1 MAGICKLI
9 LATSGKP
16 RVVELPRGNASLRI
30 GNTARCGLRVG
41 EGLEGPVEVHLTSR
55 DGIWTLEQ
63 IDNAYVTRDG
73 VRCALPRKL
82 RLRDELEVRLSDTE
96 QTAFR
101 MELTLDLESAIP
113 KYDRI
118 IDIHDMDTLVVGGVK
133 TANLYIKDGML
144 GQDHFTLS
152 SRGRSLVLED
162 NGSRWGVFVNGVRVE
177 GEKTVNNTDFISL
190 MGYSFYYKNG
200 CLYTDSRDNI
210 GLQGLHSVLS
220 GVRSIVSEYPKF
232 VRNVRK
238 KIVLS
243 EEEITVL
250 DPPQKQQK
258 PKNNIF
264 LQLLPAVGSVLLVVF
279 LRGAMGGGGSYI
291 AFSAC
296 SMGLGA
302 LTTVISFIAGN
313 RDYKKET
320 ATREKEYRDYIE
332 RKQTEIEKAREQ
344 EAAQLAQIYCDPQAE
359 LQRVWDFSGD
369 LFDRQESDEDFLQ
382 IFLGK
387 GEKPAVRPVKITEK
401 ESITVDDELFKIPRQ
416 LLEKYR
422 CIPDAPIYLHTKD
435 DNAIG
440 VVGDRERLREMLK
453 LMSLDL
459 ASRHYYTD
467 LKLVYLVGP
476 SGMEQFPWIRWLPH
490 VKNDAL
496 GIRSIVC
503 DEESKNAMFEF
514 LYVELSTRE
523 QKKCSCPRYVVF
535 VLDDYGLKSHPISKY
550 IGRAKDLG
558 FTFIFMESREELLPQ
573 ECDEVVTLE
582 RASDRGTVYRTDNLN
597 DVQRFTCHPIRD
609 REMWDVAVTLSP
621 VYSEEVSLESAL
633 TKSLTF
639 FEMLGI
645 SSPADI
651 DLQQNWSSAAV
662 ERSLAAPLGVKSKDE
677 IVYLDLH
684 EKAHG
689 PHGLVAGTTGSGKS
703 ELLQSYIL
711 SMAVRYHPYEVGF
724 VIIDFKGG
732 GMANQFRNLPHLV
745 GAITNIDG
753 KEIDRSLKSIKAE
766 LQKRQ
771 RLFAEADVNKIDDY
785 IKLYKRHQ
793 VATPL
798 PHLIIVV
805 DEFAELRA
813 QQPEFMKELISA
825 ARIGRSL
832 GVHLILATQKP
843 SGQVDDQ
850 IWSNSRFKLCLK
862 VATSQDSNEMIR
874 SPLAAEIREPGR
886 AYLMLGE
893 NESLELFQS
902 AYSGGPATVESNDEK
917 EFVICEVMP
926 SGIRVPVFSRKRKH
940 TESQKTQL
948 DMIVEYIADYSRNAG
963 IEKLPDICLPSL
975 PQLLPYHSSAKQGGT
990 GVVADIGIYDN
1001 PDEQCQETYSLDFE
1015 SNNTMIIGSSQTGK
1029 TGLLQTIIRSLSEN
1043 YAPSDIVFYIIDFAS
1058 MSLKNFEELNHVGGV
1073 VCQSEDEKIKNL
1085 FKLLHSEMN
1094 ARKEKLMSLGVSSFS
1109 AYKEAGKHDLPLIVV
1124 VIDNLTALKELYF
1137 QEDDDELITF
1147 CRDGLSLGISFLIA
1161 NAQTTGIGYKY
1172 LSNFAAR
1179 IALFCNDSG
1188 EYSALFDNC
1197 SERVLNVPGRCLV
1210 EHDHSILECQAFLAF
1225 EGEKEIQR
1233 VQQIKNHI
1241 AHIKAKYGN
1250 SMATQIPSVPQVV
1263 TFEQAKML
1271 LRVQTGE
1278 KFSVVAG
1285 IDYETVEPSVINLA
1299 SLGALSIVGRGHI
1312 GKHNWAR
1319 YLMQMLKS
1327 AYPEKSEIYIVDSI
1341 DKRFAVQRDMENVY
1355 GYSFLA
1361 ENAIEYVKQIEQK
1374 LKMRYDAI
1382 MGGKEEILEDSKLLV
1397 LIIDNPDAVASI
1409 STDVTA
1415 LNAFRNIIGRYK
1427 NMRACV
1433 LLYVDNSVIPYTAP
1447 EILKDVRDKYPMLFF
1462 DDLRNMKIRDVP
1474 LQTAREFKKTIENG
1488 DCYYIRDNDYM
1499 KLRTPLCNR

>member
-1 MAGICKLI
+1 MSDSAKVTIRSSSFCK
-9 LATSGKP
+9 S
-16 RVVELPRGNASLRI
+16 VVLPREKQAVQI
-30 GNTARCGLRVG
+30 GTSQSCEINISELADFSAVITLTQRNGLWF
-41 EGLEGPVEVHLTSR
+41 VECP
-55 DGIWTLEQ
+55 
-63 IDNAYVTRDG
+63 AG
-73 VRCALPRKL
+73 VYFTM
-82 RLRDELEVRLSDTE
+82 RDENKYVRKQLEDGDELSIKFGDSDNVQCVISFVDETH
-96 QTAFR
+96 APISR
-101 MELTLDLESAIP
+101 
-113 KYDRI
+113 YDRI
-118 IDIHDMDTLVVGGVK
+118 IDIRNAKKVIIGGVATANMYIMDPLLGNEYITLFQDSNRVILDAGSTTYSVRINGAPVVGRRE
-133 TANLYIKDGML
+133 IK
-144 GQDHFTLS
+144 
-152 SRGRSLVLED
+152 
-162 NGSRWGVFVNGVRVE
+162 
-177 GEKTVNNTDFISL
+177 NTDFFSL
-190 MGYSFYYKNG
+190 MGYSFFYKNG
-200 CLYTDSRDNI
+200 NLLTDSQYNI
-210 GLQGLHSVLS
+210 RLQGLRSVLY
-220 GVRSIVSEYPKF
+220 GVHTGEARYPRF

-238 KIVLS
+238 KVILS
-243 EEEITVL
+243 QEPISVL
-250 DPPQKQQK
+250 DPPNKPDK
-258 PKNNIF
+258 PKNNLW
-264 LQLLPAVGSVLLVVF
+264 LQLLPAVGSVLLIVL
-279 LRGAMGGGGSYI
+279 LRGVMGGGG
-291 AFSAC
+291 AFVLFSAC
-296 SMGLGA
+296 SMALGA
-302 LTTVISFIAGN
+302 ITTVFTFISSN
-313 RDYKKET
+313 KDYKKSLES
-320 ATREKEYRDYIE
+320 REREYSDYIA
-332 RKQTEIEKAREQ
+332 RKRKEIEIARRQ
-344 EAAQLAQIYCDPQAE
+344 EIQQLCQIYCEPNVN
-359 LQRVWDFSGD
+359 LQRVRDFSVD
-369 LFDRQESDEDFLQ
+369 LFDRQAGDEDYLCVR
-382 IFLGK
+382 IGEGK
-387 GEKPAVRPVKITEK
+387 KASLRPVKVSEK
-401 ESITVDDELFKIPRQ
+401 EEISVSDEMAKIPRK
-416 LLEKYR
+416 LAEEYKN
-422 CIPDAPIYLHTKD
+422 ISGAPIFLNLMD
-435 DNAIG
+435 DNAAG
-440 VVGDRERLREMLK
+440 VVGDALQLREMLK
-453 LMSLDL
+453 LMTLDMV
-459 ASRHYYTD
+459 SRHYYND
-467 LKLVYLVGP
+467 LKLAFIV
-476 SGMEQFPWIRWLPH
+476 SGEDLDAISWVRWLPH
-490 VKNDAL
+490 VRNDSL
-496 GIRSIVC
+496 GIRNIVC
-503 DEESKNAMFEF
+503 DEISKNAVFEF
-514 LYVELSTRE
+514 LYLELSTRE
-523 QKKCSCPRYVVF
+523 QQKRSWPHYVVL
-535 VLDDYGLKSHPISKY
+535 VMADYGMKGHPLSRY
-550 IGRAKDLG
+550 IGKAKELG
-558 FTFIFMESREELLPQ
+558 FTFVFFESREELLPQ
-573 ECDEVVTLE
+573 GCNEVVALV
-582 RASDRGTVYRTDNLN
+582 RASNTGKVYKTSNLN
-597 DVQRFTCHPIRD
+597 EETNFVYSPIRD
-609 REMWDVAVTLSP
+609 RDIHEAALMLSP
-621 VYSEEVSLESAL
+621 IFSEEVNLESSL
-633 TKSLTF
+633 TKSLSF
-639 FEMLGI
+639 YDMFGI
-645 SSPADI
+645 SEPCEL
-651 DLQQNWSSAAV
+651 DLNLNWKMSNT
-662 ERSLAAPLGVKSKDE
+662 EHSLGAPLGVSTKG

-684 EKAHG
+684 PSKDG

-703 ELLQSYIL
+703 ELLQSYVL
-711 SMAVRYHPYEVGF
+711 SMAVKYHPYDVGF

-732 GMANQFRNLPHLV
+732 GMANQLRGLPHLL
-745 GAITNIDG
+745 GSITNIDG
-753 KEIDRSLKSIKAE
+753 REIKRSLKSIRAE
-766 LQKRQ
+766 LRRRQ
-771 RLFAEADVNKIDDY
+771 QLFAKSEVSDINEY
-785 IKLYKRHQ
+785 IKLYRQGKLHAR
-793 VATPL
+793 L
-798 PHLIIVV
+798 PHLIIIV
-805 DEFAELRA
+805 DEFAELKA

-1109 AYKEAGKHDLPLIVV
+1109 AYKEAGKHDHPLIVV